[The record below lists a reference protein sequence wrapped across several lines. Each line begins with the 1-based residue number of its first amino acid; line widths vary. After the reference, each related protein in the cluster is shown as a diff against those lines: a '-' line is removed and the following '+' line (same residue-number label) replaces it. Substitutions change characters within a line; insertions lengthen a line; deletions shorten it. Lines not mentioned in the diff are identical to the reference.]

1 MSLQIARFE
10 NRFSIR
16 KPAPARQNYL
26 QSLPVPEHDVFA
38 RITDE
43 EYSDFYDTVC
53 DAAKIAREAFDCEE
67 LYDSVCKWRELFGNE
82 FPPAPK
88 PSKSNSSTGFTTRTE
103 KSAAI
108 PEGRFA

>member
-1 MSLQIARFE
+1 MIARALDIIDKYRYAPSGE
-10 NRFSIR
+10 LASEEVR
-16 KPAPARQNYL
+16 KFL
-26 QSLPVPEHDVFA
+26 
-38 RITDE
+38 
-43 EYSDFYDTVC
+43 DFVQLYDTVC

>member
-1 MSLQIARFE
+1 MKKTLYKSRKDRFL
-10 NRFSIR
+10 FGVCGGL
-16 KPAPARQNYL
+16 A
-26 QSLPVPEHDVFA
+26 
-38 RITDE
+38 
-43 EYSDFYDTVC
+43 EYFDFYDTVC

>member
-1 MSLQIARFE
+1 MFNSVSKLRYNALKATFSKLNINTVCKVSFVFRLFNMSLTF
-10 NRFSIR
+10 
-16 KPAPARQNYL
+16 
-26 QSLPVPEHDVFA
+26 D
-38 RITDE
+38 
-43 EYSDFYDTVC
+43 SD
-53 DAAKIAREAFDCEE
+53 E

>member
-1 MSLQIARFE
+1 MLYGTHATALANSVYNAIGRRSTVERRATLHIFAAAPNAFMFFLGQNSVGFE
-10 NRFSIR
+10 
-16 KPAPARQNYL
+16 
-26 QSLPVPEHDVFA
+26 
-38 RITDE
+38 
-43 EYSDFYDTVC
+43 
-53 DAAKIAREAFDCEE
+53 CEE

>member
-1 MSLQIARFE
+1 ML
-10 NRFSIR
+10 
-16 KPAPARQNYL
+16 Y
-26 QSLPVPEHDVFA
+26 DVGLGGDM
-38 RITDE
+38 T
-43 EYSDFYDTVC
+43 
-53 DAAKIAREAFDCEE
+53 AAYEAEE